1 MADANLE
8 EVRLGVVLFD
18 TTKTLTIQGVY
29 KLLGFKVKKIEFE
42 SSSNWEKIPKNGVI
56 GIFMKEAK
64 NYIPKNKPIVKFS
77 PKSKKLTIKFNKEIS
92 LNTVYK
98 ILSQLKRHYAI
109 ELEEIEYECEDKK
122 VEVELK

>member
-1 MADANLE
+1 M
-8 EVRLGVVLFD
+8 
-18 TTKTLTIQGVY
+18 Y
-29 KLLGFKVKKIEFE
+29 KLSGFKVKKIEFE
-42 SSSNWEKIPKNGVI
+42 SSSNWEKIPKN
-56 GIFMKEAK
+56 
-64 NYIPKNKPIVKFS
+64 KPIVNFS